1 MSKHTRIISEPRP
14 GLIYSSR
21 TQARTFLTPSPWI
34 DPMPPETKEEE
45 NKRSKNIITK
55 KYKIKTKEEEGGE
68 EEMKGH
74 ERKWREMKV

>member
-1 MSKHTRIISEPRP
+1 MSKHTRIISEPKP
-14 GLIYSSR
+14 GLIYISR

-45 NKRSKNIITK
+45 NKRK
-55 KYKIKTKEEEGGE
+55 KKIKTKEEEGGE

>member
-21 TQARTFLTPSPWI
+21 TRARTFLTPSPWI

-45 NKRSKNIITK
+45 NKRRKNTKTK
-55 KYKIKTKEEEGGE
+55 KKKIKTKEEEGGE

-74 ERKWREMKV
+74 ERK

>member
-45 NKRSKNIITK
+45 NKRRKNTKNKQSKQK
-55 KYKIKTKEEEGGE
+55 KKKEEKKE
-68 EEMKGH
+68 EK
-74 ERKWREMKV
+74 KK